1 MSVNSVNP
9 NNLKAYYPQY
19 LENKKKRALG
29 VAITGGL
36 ATAAGTACYYTK
48 AIKNSKLLF
57 AITLLTSIASAI
69 GLTSAAGAQKKLDE
83 FNKQIEPFTAKV

>member
-48 AIKNSKLLF
+48 AIKNS
-57 AITLLTSIASAI
+57 ITLLTSIASAI